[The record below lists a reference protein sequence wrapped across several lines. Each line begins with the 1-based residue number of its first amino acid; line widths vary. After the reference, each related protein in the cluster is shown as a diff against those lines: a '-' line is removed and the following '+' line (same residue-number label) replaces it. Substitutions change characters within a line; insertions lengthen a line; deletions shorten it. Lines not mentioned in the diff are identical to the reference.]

1 MRNERTGN
9 LNKEIN
15 MTDRKKEQLHA
26 RKEKAEK
33 RLKEIERKQ
42 RTRRLIL
49 IGATVESALGYPVEE
64 EMLDNLK
71 DYLIQQEK
79 EGGSISRWL
88 KKPFS

>member
-15 MTDRKKEQLHA
+15 MTARKKEQLHA

-79 EGGSISRWL
+79 EGGSISRCL
-88 KKPFS
+88 KKPIP